1 MLFPAVTAPVYTPTN
16 HAQGFA
22 FLHFLSSACAIFLI
36 EETKEKGALCK
47 CEGTCEGHLSSHFLA
62 WYT

>member
-36 EETKEKGALCK
+36 EETKEKGASL
-47 CEGTCEGHLSSHFLA
+47 
-62 WYT
+62 